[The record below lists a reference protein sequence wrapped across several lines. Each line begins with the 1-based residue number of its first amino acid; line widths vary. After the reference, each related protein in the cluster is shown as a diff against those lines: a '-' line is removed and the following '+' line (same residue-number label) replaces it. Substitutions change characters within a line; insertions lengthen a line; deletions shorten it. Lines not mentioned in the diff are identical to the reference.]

1 MAKRDYYE
9 VLGVERS
16 VDETELKR
24 AYRKLALKY
33 HPDRNSEP
41 EAKEMFKEASEA
53 YDVLRDTDK
62 RKVYDTYGHAG
73 LEGRGHHGFTDVN
86 DVFSNLGSIFED
98 IFGFSGRRQAGP
110 ARGRDLGVRINLTL
124 QEAAEGVERDLS
136 IERAVPCGSCN
147 GLGAASPSDV
157 QTCAS
162 CGGRGQVAH
171 SQGFMMI
178 TSTCPD
184 CRGKG
189 QIITNP
195 CEDCSGRGR
204 VQDEKTLNVRV
215 PAGIDHGERLR
226 VRGAGDVGPGG
237 PGDLYIDILVES
249 DPELEREGHNI
260 HSILD
265 VDMAD
270 AALGGAFTVRTVHGE
285 EEVQVTSGTQ
295 PGDILRIKKKGMPK
309 RGGYGYGDHLVHVR
323 VNVPQ
328 KLSRK
333 EKKLLQ
339 EFRNVRGS

>member
-9 VLGVERS
+9 VLGVERNA
-16 VDETELKR
+16 DEAELKR
-24 AYRKLALKY
+24 AYRKLALMY

-41 EAKEMFKEASEA
+41 EAKEFFKEASEA
-53 YDVLRDTDK
+53 YDVLRDAEK
-62 RKVYDTYGHAG
+62 RQVYDAHGHAG

-110 ARGRDLGVRINLTL
+110 ARGRDLGIRINMTL
-124 QEAAEGVERDLS
+124 EEAAEGVERDVA
-136 IERAVPCGSCN
+136 IERAIPCGGCN
-147 GLGAASPSDV
+147 GSGADTPEDV

-162 CGGRGQVAH
+162 CGGRGQVSH

-184 CRGKG
+184 CRGNGK
-189 QIITNP
+189 IISRP
-195 CEDCSGRGR
+195 CGDCSGRGR
-204 VQDEKTLNVRV
+204 TQEEKTLNVRV

-226 VRGAGDVGPGG
+226 VRGSGDVGPGG
-237 PGDLYIDILVES
+237 PGDLYIDILVEG

-265 VDMAD
+265 VNMAD
-270 AALGGAFTVRTVHGE
+270 AALGGDFSVRTVYGE
-285 EEVQVTSGTQ
+285 EEVQVASGTQ
-295 PGDILRIKKKGMPK
+295 PGDIVRIKRKGMPK
-309 RGGYGYGDHLVHVR
+309 RGGYGHGDHLVHVR
-323 VNVPQ
+323 VNVPK

-333 EKKLLQ
+333 AKKILQ
-339 EFRNVRGS
+339 EFRNESGS